1 VGYQLLQPNRFV
13 LANTRTCLFTF
24 SCHVAV
30 GACCPAGFG
39 AAAFMAPL
47 LQNLCLSKGD
57 NEEACYC
64 LKVRAAEQK
73 QDLIEAVLLD
83 G

>member
-1 VGYQLLQPNRFV
+1 VLLCV
-13 LANTRTCLFTF
+13 LL
-24 SCHVAV
+24 S
-30 GACCPAGFG
+30 PAGFG

-64 LKVRAAEQK
+64 LKVRRTAAYCLM
-73 QDLIEAVLLD
+73 DSLVAGV
-83 G
+83 

>member
-1 VGYQLLQPNRFV
+1 VIVIAAAVVHPQLALNCRK
-13 LANTRTCLFTF
+13 LAHPTHCR
-24 SCHVAV
+24 
-30 GACCPAGFG
+30 CCPAGFG

-64 LKVRAAEQK
+64 LKVGSLQHTRMQ
-73 QDLIEAVLLD
+73 QSDLQPV
-83 G
+83 